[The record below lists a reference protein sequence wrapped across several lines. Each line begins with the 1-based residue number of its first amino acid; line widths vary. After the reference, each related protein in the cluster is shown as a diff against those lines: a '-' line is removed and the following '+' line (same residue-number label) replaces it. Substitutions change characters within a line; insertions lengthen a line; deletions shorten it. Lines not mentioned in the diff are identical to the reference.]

1 MSTIATL
8 FTRDHRHADD
18 GFAAVEAALLTGPTA
33 SALDAWKALEAELL
47 HHFLVEEEALF
58 PAFEA
63 TTGMSSGPTEVMRL
77 EHAQIRELFA
87 PLGSIRTRAMFG
99 GWGFY
104 CDDLFFAII
113 ADETLYLKAD
123 AETAARFEAAGGEP
137 FRFSYKDGRTETMN
151 YWTVPEEA
159 MESPGEMTEWAQLA
173 LAAAIRARR
182 PPAKAPRKKQP
193 E

>member
-1 MSTIATL
+1 MPRPLPELVI
-8 FTRDHRHADD
+8 HAC
-18 GFAAVEAALLTGPTA
+18 
-33 SALDAWKALEAELL
+33 
-47 HHFLVEEEALF
+47 
-58 PAFEA
+58 
-63 TTGMSSGPTEVMRL
+63 
-77 EHAQIRELFA
+77 ELFA

-123 AETAARFEAAGGEP
+123 AETAARFEGAGGEP

-159 MESPGEMTEWAQLA
+159 MESTGEMIERGRLA
-173 LAAAIRARR
+173 LAAVIRCSRR
-182 PPAKAPRKKQP
+182 VTKALQVMV
-193 E
+193 

>member
-1 MSTIATL
+1 MPRPLPELVI
-8 FTRDHRHADD
+8 HAC
-18 GFAAVEAALLTGPTA
+18 
-33 SALDAWKALEAELL
+33 
-47 HHFLVEEEALF
+47 
-58 PAFEA
+58 
-63 TTGMSSGPTEVMRL
+63 
-77 EHAQIRELFA
+77 ELFA

-159 MESPGEMTEWAQLA
+159 MESPGEMIEWGRLA
-173 LAAAIRARR
+173 LAAAIRGRR
-182 PPAKAPRKKQP
+182 PATKTARKKRA